1 MLIQLHWTY
10 QAREQ
15 KISEVADA
23 ERIMDANNYVDEV
36 AVDESESVRVVRNLS
51 LNYFRK
57 KLIEHF
63 NILFQHH
70 ELVWPSRQPSNCNDN

>member
-1 MLIQLHWTY
+1 MG
-10 QAREQ
+10 AENN
-15 KISEVADA
+15 EAADA

-36 AVDESESVRVVRNLS
+36 AVDESESVRVVRNLG
-51 LNYFRK
+51 LNYFHE

-63 NILFQHH
+63 NILFQRH

>member
-1 MLIQLHWTY
+1 VT
-10 QAREQ
+10 
-15 KISEVADA
+15 DA